1 VIAMNLDCHA
11 HRAGWRRLLLLVLVL
26 ATAAMGTWLMV
37 PVVSARGP
45 EVLKFIFL
53 PTFVLLFAWAAISF
67 WSGVFG
73 FLLGVLR
80 LHPVSLRR
88 RGAADSALPRLGE
101 RTAILMPV
109 YNEEPAEVFAR
120 LREVWRSLEA
130 TGQGDAFDF
139 FVLSDTTNADVAR
152 EEEAA
157 FEQMRRDFATGERLS
172 YRRRAANPGKKAGNI
187 AEWID
192 TRGARFAYFVILD
205 ADSLMHGATLVR
217 LAALMEANPKTGLIQ
232 THIVPMGRETLF
244 ARALQFSARLTGAVL
259 AMGTSFWQLGETN
272 YYGHN
277 AIIRTRAFADCCR
290 LPVLS
295 GKPPLG
301 GEILS
306 HDFVEAAFLRRGGWH
321 CWLLPELRGSYEEVP
336 SNLLDYAVRD
346 RRWVQGNL
354 QHARLLLAPGLHPM
368 SRLHLAMGIFAYLA
382 SPLWLLLLTLSS
394 AMVVDHQLTGDIY
407 FGPTRTL
414 FPQWPRY
421 HWPEI
426 HGLLGLTGVLLFGP
440 KILAL
445 TLRLWSTRS
454 ARRFGGR
461 IALVLSFLLEAVF
474 STLLAPVMMLF
485 HTTFVVRILAGN
497 AVGWPAQPRGDRGMA
512 WRQAL
517 ARHTGHALLGI
528 ATLAALGLLAPDYV
542 PWILP
547 VVTGLLL
554 SVPMAVISSRRG
566 VGIAARKLRLF
577 VTPEEGSPSSA
588 SAGG

>member
-1 VIAMNLDCHA
+1 MNLDCHA

-88 RGAADSALPRLGE
+88 RGPADSPLPRLGE

-139 FVLSDTTNADVAR
+139 FVLSDTTNADIAR

-172 YRRRAANPGKKAGNI
+172 YRRRTANTGKKAGNI

-192 TRGARFAYFVILD
+192 TRGARFAHFVILD
-205 ADSLMHGATLVR
+205 ADSLMHGTTLVR

-277 AIIRTRAFADCCR
+277 AIIRTRAFAECCR

-394 AMVVDHQLTGDIY
+394 AMVVDHQLSGDVY

-426 HGLLGLTGVLLFGP
+426 HGLLGITGVLLFGP

-528 ATLAALGLLAPDYV
+528 ATLAALGLLAPSYV

-547 VVTGLLL
+547 VVAGLLL

-588 SAGG
+588 SAGN

>member
-1 VIAMNLDCHA
+1 MTLDLFA
-11 HRAGWRRLLLLVLVL
+11 RNAGWRRLLLLILVL
-26 ATAAMGTWLMV
+26 ATAAAGTALMV

-45 EVLKFIFL
+45 EVLKFVFL

-88 RGAADSALPRLGE
+88 HGPADGPVPELSE

-120 LREVWRSLEA
+120 LRAVYRSLEA
-130 TGQGDAFDF
+130 TGRLAAFDF
-139 FVLSDTTNADVAR
+139 FVLSDTTNAEIAR

-157 FEQMRRDFATGERLS
+157 WEQMRREFGAEDRLF
-172 YRRRAANPGKKAGNI
+172 YRRRAANTGKKAGNI

-192 TRGARFAYFVILD
+192 ARGAGFAHFIILD
-205 ADSLMHGATLVR
+205 ADSLMQGSTLVC
-217 LAALMEANPKTGLIQ
+217 LAALMEANPRTGIIQ

-244 ARALQFSARLTGAVL
+244 ARALQFSTRVTGAVL
-259 AMGTSFWQLGETN
+259 AIGHSFWQLGEAN

-277 AIIRTRAFADCCR
+277 AILRTRAFAECCK

-321 CWLLPELRGSYEEVP
+321 CWLLPELRGSYEELP

-354 QHARLLLAPGLHPM
+354 QHARLLFLPGLHGM

-382 SPLWLLLLTLSS
+382 SPLWLILLTLSS
-394 AMVVDHQLTGDIY
+394 AMVVDHQLTGDVY

-461 IALVLSFLLEAVF
+461 LALVLSFLLEVIF
-474 STLLAPVMMLF
+474 SALLAPVMMLF
-485 HTTFVVRILAGN
+485 HTTFIVRILAGN

-517 ARHTGHALLGI
+517 ARHTGHALLGL
-528 ATLAALGLLAPDYV
+528 ATLAALGMLAPSYV

-547 VVTGLLL
+547 VVAGLLL

-566 VGIAARKLRLF
+566 VGVAARKLRLF
-577 VTPEEGSPSSA
+577 LTPEEAAQLTPL
-588 SAGG
+588 AGN

>member
-1 VIAMNLDCHA
+1 MNLDSYA
-11 HRAGWRRLLLLVLVL
+11 HRAGWRRALLLVLVL
-26 ATAAMGTWLMV
+26 GTAAAGTWLMV

-73 FLLGVLR
+73 FVLGVLR

-88 RGAADSALPRLGE
+88 RGPTDAPVPELRE
-101 RTAILMPV
+101 RTAILIPV
-109 YNEEPAEVFAR
+109 YNEEPTEVFAR
-120 LREVWRSLEA
+120 VRAVWRSMEA
-130 TGQGDAFDF
+130 TGRLAAFDF
-139 FVLSDTTNADVAR
+139 FVLSDTTNAEIAH
-152 EEEAA
+152 EEEQAWD
-157 FEQMRRDFATGERLS
+157 QMRREFGAEERLF
-172 YRRRAANPGKKAGNI
+172 YRRRAANTGKKAGNI

-192 TRGARFAYFVILD
+192 TRGSGFAHFIILD
-205 ADSLMHGATLVR
+205 ADSLMHGTTLVR
-217 LAALMEANPKTGLIQ
+217 LATLMEANPRTGLIQ

-277 AIIRTRAFADCCR
+277 AIIRVSAFAECCR

-321 CWLLPELRGSYEEVP
+321 CWLLPGLHGSYEEVP

-354 QHARLLLAPGLHPM
+354 QHARLLFTPGLPLM

-382 SPLWLLLLTLSS
+382 SPLWLLLLTISS
-394 AMVVDHQLTGDIY
+394 AMVVDHQLTGDVY

-414 FPQWPRY
+414 FPQWPHY

-461 IALVLSFLLEAVF
+461 IALVLSFLLEAIF

-528 ATLAALGLLAPDYV
+528 VTLAALGLLAPSYV

-547 VVTGLLL
+547 VVAGLLL

-577 VTPEEGSPSSA
+577 VTPEEGSPSTA
-588 SAGG
+588 MAGN

>member
-1 VIAMNLDCHA
+1 
-11 HRAGWRRLLLLVLVL
+11 
-26 ATAAMGTWLMV
+26 MV

-45 EVLKFIFL
+45 EALRAVFLAIF
-53 PTFVLLFAWAAISF
+53 VMLFAWASLSF
-67 WSGVFG
+67 WGGVFG
-73 FLLGVLR
+73 FVLGVLR
-80 LHPVSLRR
+80 RHPVSLRR
-88 RGAADSALPRLGE
+88 RGPADGPVPALE
-101 RTAILMPV
+101 ARTAILVPV
-109 YNEEPAEVFAR
+109 YNEEPDEVFAR
-120 LREVWRSLEA
+120 LRWIYRSLEA
-130 TGQGDAFDF
+130 TGRLAAFDF
-139 FVLSDTTNADVAR
+139 FVLSDTTNDQIAHQEKAAWTMARRELAAD
-152 EEEAA
+152 
-157 FEQMRRDFATGERLS
+157 DRLF
-172 YRRRAANPGKKAGNI
+172 YRRRAANTGKKAGNI
-187 AEWID
+187 GEWIE
-192 TRGARFAYFVILD
+192 TRGPAYAHMVILD
-205 ADSLMHGATLVR
+205 ADSLMQGETLVR
-217 LAALMEANPKTGLIQ
+217 LAALMEASPQTGIIQ

-244 ARALQFSARLTGAVL
+244 ARALQFSTRLTGAVL
-259 AMGTSFWQLGETN
+259 AIGHSFWQLGDAN

-277 AIIRTRAFADCCR
+277 AILRVAAFADCCR

-306 HDFVEAAFLRRGGWH
+306 HDFVEAAFLRRGGWY
-321 CWLLPELRGSYEEVP
+321 CWLLPELHGSYEELP
-336 SNLLDYAVRD
+336 SNLLDYATRD

-354 QHARLLLAPGLHPM
+354 QHARLLGAPGLHWM

-394 AMVVDHQLTGDIY
+394 AMVVDHQITGDVY
-407 FGPTRTL
+407 FGTTRTL

-426 HGLLGLTGVLLFGP
+426 HSLLALTGVLLFGP

-461 IALVLSFLLEAVF
+461 LALIFSFLLEAVF

-485 HTTFVVRILAGN
+485 HTTFIVRILAGN

-517 ARHTGHALLGI
+517 ARHTGHALLGLL
-528 ATLAALGLLAPDYV
+528 TLAALGTLAPSYV

-547 VVTGLLL
+547 VVAGLLL
-554 SVPMAVISSRRG
+554 SVPMAVLSSRRG
-566 VGIAARKLRLF
+566 VGVAARKLRLF
-577 VTPEEGSPSSA
+577 VTPEESAQLSLIGGS
-588 SAGG
+588 

>member
-1 VIAMNLDCHA
+1 MTLDCFA
-11 HRAGWRRLLLLVLVL
+11 RNAAWRRLLLLILVL
-26 ATAAMGTWLMV
+26 ATAALGTSLMV
-37 PVVSARGP
+37 PVVSSRGP
-45 EVLKFIFL
+45 EILKYIFL
-53 PTFVLLFAWAAISF
+53 PTFVLLFSWAAISF

-73 FLLGVLR
+73 FILGVLR

-88 RGAADSALPRLGE
+88 HGPADGAIPELRE
-101 RTAILMPV
+101 RTAILVPV

-120 LREVWRSLEA
+120 LRAVWRSLEA
-130 TGQGDAFDF
+130 TGRLAAFDF
-139 FVLSDTTNADVAR
+139 FVLSDTTNAEIAG

-157 FEQMRRDFATGERLS
+157 WEQMRREFGAEDRLF
-172 YRRRAANPGKKAGNI
+172 YRRRAANTGKKAGNI

-192 TRGARFAYFVILD
+192 TRGARFAHFIILD
-205 ADSLMHGATLVR
+205 ADSLMQGDALVR

-244 ARALQFSARLTGAVL
+244 ARALQFSTRLTGAVL
-259 AMGTSFWQLGETN
+259 AMGTSFWQLGEAN

-277 AIIRTRAFADCCR
+277 AIIRTRAFAECCR

-354 QHARLLLAPGLHPM
+354 QHARLLFLPGLHLM

-382 SPLWLLLLTLSS
+382 SPLWLILLTLSS
-394 AMVVDHQLTGDIY
+394 AMVVDHQLTGDVY

-461 IALVLSFLLEAVF
+461 VALVLSFLLEVIF
-474 STLLAPVMMLF
+474 SSLLAPVMMLF

-528 ATLAALGLLAPDYV
+528 ATLAALGLLAPSYV

-547 VVTGLLL
+547 VVAGLLL

-577 VTPEEGSPSSA
+577 VTPEEGPLFSA
-588 SAGG
+588 MAGN

>member
-1 VIAMNLDCHA
+1 
-11 HRAGWRRLLLLVLVL
+11 
-26 ATAAMGTWLMV
+26 
-37 PVVSARGP
+37 
-45 EVLKFIFL
+45 
-53 PTFVLLFAWAAISF
+53 
-67 WSGVFG
+67 
-73 FLLGVLR
+73 
-80 LHPVSLRR
+80 
-88 RGAADSALPRLGE
+88 
-101 RTAILMPV
+101 
-109 YNEEPAEVFAR
+109 
-120 LREVWRSLEA
+120 
-130 TGQGDAFDF
+130 
-139 FVLSDTTNADVAR
+139 
-152 EEEAA
+152 
-157 FEQMRRDFATGERLS
+157 MRRDFAAGERLS
-172 YRRRAANPGKKAGNI
+172 YRRRAANTGKKAGNI

-192 TRGARFAYFVILD
+192 TRGARYAHFIILD

-259 AMGTSFWQLGETN
+259 AMGTSFWQLGEAN

-277 AIIRTRAFADCCR
+277 AIIRTRAFAACCR

-306 HDFVEAAFLRRGGWH
+306 HDFVEAAFLRRGGAGIGAH
-321 CWLLPELRGSYEEVP
+321 KMPPATCASAKRGVP

-354 QHARLLLAPGLHPM
+354 QHARLLFTPGLHLM
-368 SRLHLAMGIFAYLA
+368 SRLHLGMGIFAYLA

-394 AMVVDHQLTGDIY
+394 AMVVDHQLTGDVY

-426 HGLLGLTGVLLFGP
+426 HSLLSLTGVLLFGP

-445 TLRLWSTRS
+445 MLRLWSTRS

-461 IALVLSFLLEAVF
+461 LALVLSFLLEAVF

-485 HTTFVVRILAGN
+485 HTTFVARILAGN

-528 ATLAALGLLAPDYV
+528 VTLAALGLLAPSYV

-547 VVTGLLL
+547 VVAGLLL

-588 SAGG
+588 LAGN